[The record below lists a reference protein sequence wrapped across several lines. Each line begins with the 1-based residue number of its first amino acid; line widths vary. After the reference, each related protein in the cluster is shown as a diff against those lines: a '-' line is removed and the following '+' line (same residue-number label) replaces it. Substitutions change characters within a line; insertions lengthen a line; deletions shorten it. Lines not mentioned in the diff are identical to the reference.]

1 VTEPPREQTRR
12 AARKAS
18 SLVLVNTGE
27 GKGKSTAAF
36 GTAMRAAGRG
46 SPVCVIQF
54 LKSDRWK
61 TGEEQAARRL
71 GIEWWT
77 LGDGFTWDS
86 EDMERTEAVARAA
99 WAAAREK
106 IANGTYKLVVL
117 DEITYA
123 VTWGWIDETEVV
135 EAIRSRPADVSV
147 IVTGRNA
154 PAAIVE
160 LADTVTEMVKRKH
173 AFDAGITALAGIEF

>member
-1 VTEPPREQTRR
+1 VSEPPRDAPPR
-12 AARKAS
+12 AQKKAS
-18 SLVLVNTGE
+18 SLVLLNTGE

-46 SPVCVIQF
+46 WPVCVLQF

-61 TGEEQAARRL
+61 TGEEKAARTL
-71 GIEWWT
+71 GIDWWT

-86 EDMERTEAVARAA
+86 EDMERSEAVARAA
-99 WAAAREK
+99 WAAAVEK
-106 IANGTYKLVVL
+106 IGGGDYRLVVL
-117 DEITYA
+117 DEVTYP
-123 VTWGWIDETEVV
+123 VTWGWIDEKDLV
-135 EAIRSRPADVSV
+135 EAIRSRPPHVSV
-147 IVTGRNA
+147 IVTGRDA
-154 PAAIVE
+154 TPAVVE

>member
-1 VTEPPREQTRR
+1 MTEPPREQTRR

-36 GTAMRAAGRG
+36 GTALRAAGRG
-46 SPVCVIQF
+46 WPVCVIQF
-54 LKSDRWK
+54 LKSDRCK

-71 GIEWWT
+71 GIDWWT

-106 IANGTYKLVVL
+106 IASGAYKLVVL
-117 DEITYA
+117 DEITYP

-147 IVTGRNA
+147 IVTGRDA

-173 AFDAGITALAGIEF
+173 AFDSGITALAGIEF